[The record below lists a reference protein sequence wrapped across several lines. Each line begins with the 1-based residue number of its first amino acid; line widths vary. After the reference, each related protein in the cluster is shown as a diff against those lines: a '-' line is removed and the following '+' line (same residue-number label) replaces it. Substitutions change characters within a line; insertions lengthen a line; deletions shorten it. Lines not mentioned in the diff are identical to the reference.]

1 VIVVSDSSPLHYL
14 ILLGK
19 ANLLR
24 DLFGEVVIPRSVRE
38 ELGHPQAPS
47 DVREWLRLPPAWASV
62 LAAAAVD
69 LSLPLGKGEREAICL
84 AQELHADLLLADDK
98 KARRIAQQR
107 GLVVTGTLAVLRAAH
122 DRGLVRLPE
131 MIRQLRGCGFRM
143 SEKLSRHVCS
153 EAERRPG
160 ADTPGV
166 S

>member
-14 ILLGK
+14 ALLGK
-19 ANLLR
+19 ADLLR
-24 DLFGEVVIPRSVRE
+24 DLLGEVV
-38 ELGHPQAPS
+38 
-47 DVREWLRLPPAWASV
+47 
-62 LAAAAVD
+62 
-69 LSLPLGKGEREAICL
+69 ICL

-143 SEKLSRHVCS
+143 SENLSRHVCS